1 MVEQASLDHQNEIQI
16 PKQKEMQD
24 LEDKSP
30 LNKLKSFDDDVNCFF
45 PITLRTEICLNVS
58 RLIFSR

>member
-30 LNKLKSFDDDVNCFF
+30 LNKLKSFDDD
-45 PITLRTEICLNVS
+45 LN
-58 RLIFSR
+58 